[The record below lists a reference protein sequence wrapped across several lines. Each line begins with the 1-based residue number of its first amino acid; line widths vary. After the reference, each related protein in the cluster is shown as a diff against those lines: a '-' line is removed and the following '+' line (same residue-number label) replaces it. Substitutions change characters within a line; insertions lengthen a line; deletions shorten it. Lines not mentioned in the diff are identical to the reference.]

1 MNEYEVN
8 KPVSMTVKDWLVK
21 RLSLDMMISESVIH
35 RVVDHQMNGVRK
47 ALETNKSVEVSG
59 FGKFLFNQ
67 KKAER
72 KLVKLYDIK
81 KQHDL
86 VIADE
91 TQLERKRASA
101 EFKLHKLMMDIEL
114 LKKRICE

>member
-1 MNEYEVN
+1 MSEYN
-8 KPVSMTVKDWLVK
+8 ANRPVSMTVKDWLVK

-35 RVVDHQMNGVRK
+35 RVVDHQMNGIRK
-47 ALETNKSVEVSG
+47 ALETNKSVEASG

-72 KLVKLYDIK
+72 RLLRFYEIK
-81 KQHDL
+81 EKFES

-91 TQLERKRASA
+91 QQPEKKKAST